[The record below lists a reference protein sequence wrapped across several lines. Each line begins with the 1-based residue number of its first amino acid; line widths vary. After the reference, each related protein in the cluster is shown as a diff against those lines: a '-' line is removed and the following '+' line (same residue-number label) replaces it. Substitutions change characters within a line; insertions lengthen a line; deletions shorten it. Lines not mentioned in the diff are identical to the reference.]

1 MEYVPDN
8 FDRFEDHES
17 AQQEWIRSR
26 PVCDCCGEYIQDES
40 YHQIMGEKICDRC
53 LDGMIVYV
61 EEE

>member
-17 AQQEWIRSR
+17 AQQEWVRSR

-40 YHQIMGEKICDRC
+40 WHRIFDKNICNRC
-53 LDGMIVYV
+53 LDDNVIF